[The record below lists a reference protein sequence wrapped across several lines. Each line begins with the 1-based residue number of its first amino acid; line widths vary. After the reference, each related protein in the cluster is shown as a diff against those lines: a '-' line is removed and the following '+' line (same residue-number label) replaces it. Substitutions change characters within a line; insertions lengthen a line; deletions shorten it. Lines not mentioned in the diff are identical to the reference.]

1 MYYTLYLKFDQNPD
15 LKKMLMDTGD
25 DMIVFANG
33 YLEMYWGNGV
43 YIGNASDL
51 KDISKWE
58 GKNRLGHL
66 LEDLRE
72 KFKNDS

>member
-25 DMIVFANG
+25 DLIVFANG